1 MSYIPTTGAA
11 GYTPQAASSA
21 TRSLSTAAAT
31 TVVDVTEAGIVEFI
45 AIEATSA
52 IAVSCTATLKFTIDG
67 AASSSRTVISGTTFL
82 DWVLACPGN
91 GDGSVNNDRRMLPI
105 SFPYSES
112 LKVEAECTVA
122 GVGSGTLKVTVLRS
136 KQV

>member
-1 MSYIPTTGAA
+1 MSYIPITTSA
-11 GYTPQAASSA
+11 GYTPQSAVSAS
-21 TRSLSTAAAT
+21 RSLSAAAAT
-31 TVVDVTEAGIVEFI
+31 TVVDVTEAGIVESI
-45 AIEATSA
+45 VIETTSA

-67 AASSSRTVISGTTFL
+67 SASSSRTVISGTTFQ

-105 SFPYSES
+105 TFPYSES

-122 GVGSGTLKVTVLRS
+122 GVGAGTLKVTVLRS
-136 KQV
+136 KSV